1 MKTVAI
7 ALSALVLSSAAFA
20 QGVQPSTPAPAAVAA
35 WNADQA
41 AIRDSYAKLP
51 AAEQQ
56 ALQAT
61 NAYWAEKSFKENL
74 SRH

>member
-7 ALSALVLSSAAFA
+7 ALSALAFSTAAFA
-20 QGVQPSTPAPAAVAA
+20 EGVQPSTPTPATVAA

-51 AAEQQ
+51 AADQQ

-61 NAYWAEKSFKENL
+61 NAYWAAQSLRENQ
-74 SRH
+74 RNH

>member
-1 MKTVAI
+1 MKTVTI
-7 ALSALVLSSAAFA
+7 ALSALAFSTAAFA
-20 QGVQPSTPAPAAVAA
+20 EGVQPSTPTPATVAA

-51 AAEQQ
+51 AADQQ

-61 NAYWAEKSFKENL
+61 NAYWAAQSQRENQ
-74 SRH
+74 RNH